1 MKKLNQPKHT
11 KPYEWSK
18 GTYNAGEIIN
28 NEWVYYDY
36 FGNSNIADE
45 NRFEENEQKFS
56 WKMKEEKFNYY
67 RTLVYFPKH
76 ISIIKN
82 QTSTTDTQLKKYV
95 CEIILKEENEI
106 TRERNNAK
114 RRKKNNEK

>member
-1 MKKLNQPKHT
+1 
-11 KPYEWSK
+11 
-18 GTYNAGEIIN
+18 
-28 NEWVYYDY
+28 
-36 FGNSNIADE
+36 
-45 NRFEENEQKFS
+45 
-56 WKMKEEKFNYY
+56 MKEEKFNYY